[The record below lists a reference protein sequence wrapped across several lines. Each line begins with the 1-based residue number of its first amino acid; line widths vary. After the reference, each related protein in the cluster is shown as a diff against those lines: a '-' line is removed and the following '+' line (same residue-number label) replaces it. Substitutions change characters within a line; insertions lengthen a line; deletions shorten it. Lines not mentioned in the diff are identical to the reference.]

1 MRRLAI
7 IDHDTHTLYVDDV
20 DEEELEEYYNGDE
33 QAYIDDNYAL
43 LNNYSWDWI
52 TDATYYKKTYETG
65 VEIDF
70 DKLIEE

>member
-20 DEEELEEYYNGDE
+20 DEKELEEYYDGDE
-33 QAYIDDNYAL
+33 QAYIEDNYAL

-52 TDATYYKKTYETG
+52 TDAVYYKKMYETG
-65 VEIDF
+65 IDIDF
-70 DKLIEE
+70 DKLID

>member
-20 DEEELEEYYNGDE
+20 DEKELEEYYDGDE
-33 QAYIDDNYAL
+33 QAYIEDNYAL

-52 TDATYYKKTYETG
+52 TDAIYYKKMYETG
-65 VEIDF
+65 IDIDF

>member
-20 DEEELEEYYNGDE
+20 DEKELEENYKGDE
-33 QAYIDDNYAL
+33 QAYIENNYAL
-43 LNNYSWDWI
+43 LNNYSWDWV
-52 TDATYYKKTYETG
+52 TDGIYYKKMYETG
-65 VEIDF
+65 IDIDF

>member
-20 DEEELEEYYNGDE
+20 DEKELEENYKGDE
-33 QAYIDDNYAL
+33 QAYIEDNYVL
-43 LNNYSWDWI
+43 LNNYSWDWV
-52 TDATYYKKTYETG
+52 TDAIYYKKMYEIG
-65 VEIDF
+65 IDIDF

>member
-20 DEEELEEYYNGDE
+20 DEKELEENYKGDE
-33 QAYIDDNYAL
+33 QAYIEDNYAL

-52 TDATYYKKTYETG
+52 TDAIYYKKMYETG
-65 VEIDF
+65 INIDF

>member
-20 DEEELEEYYNGDE
+20 DEKELEENYKGDE
-33 QAYIDDNYAL
+33 QAYIEDNYAL

-52 TDATYYKKTYETG
+52 TDAIYYKKMYETG
-65 VEIDF
+65 IDIDF

>member
-20 DEEELEEYYNGDE
+20 DEKELEENYKGDE
-33 QAYIDDNYAL
+33 QAYIEDNYVL
-43 LNNYSWDWI
+43 LNNYSWDWV
-52 TDATYYKKTYETG
+52 TDAIYYKKMYETG
-65 VEIDF
+65 IDIDF